1 MPSFDK
7 RRIVIMNP
15 TTTNQPGKVATPTL
29 VSSQD
34 KPKLPKSQLSKG
46 EVALIGAGPGD
57 PELLTLKAL
66 NLLQQADVVLYD
78 YLVSEEIMALVPDST
93 ILVCVGKRAGH
104 HSVPQEKTNQ
114 LLVEF
119 AESGHKVV
127 RIKGGDPFVFGR
139 GGEELQVLAEAG
151 IRFQVVPGI
160 TAAAGATAYAGIPL
174 THRDYAQSAL
184 FVTGHLKPD
193 SDDMDW
199 STLARGNQTLVI
211 YMGLMK
217 SEYIQSQLIKHG
229 RSQNVPV
236 AIIERGTQATQKV
249 LRGTL
254 ATLPDMAKEAQSP
267 SLIVVGEVVSL
278 ADELSWF
285 GKGSATPNQVETLQS
300 IRA

>member
-1 MPSFDK
+1 MDAFPLSP
-7 RRIVIMNP
+7 R
-15 TTTNQPGKVATPTL
+15 GKVATPTL
-29 VSSQD
+29 VSSQV
-34 KPKLPKSQLSKG
+34 KPRLPVSTLRAG

-78 YLVSEEIMALVPDST
+78 YLVSEEIMALIPDST

-104 HSVPQEKTNQ
+104 HSVPQDKTNQ

-119 AESGHKVV
+119 AQSGHKVV

-139 GGEELQVLAEAG
+139 GGEELQVLAAAG
-151 IRFQVVPGI
+151 IQFQVVPGI

-193 SDDMDW
+193 SDEMDW

-217 SEYIQSQLIKHG
+217 SDYIQQQLIAHG
-229 RSQNVPV
+229 RHKQIPV
-236 AIIERGTQATQKV
+236 AIIERGTQASQKV
-249 LRGTL
+249 LRGQLSNLSEL
-254 ATLPDMAKEAQSP
+254 AQQASAPA
-267 SLIVVGEVVSL
+267 LIVVGEVVAL
-278 ADELSWF
+278 ADELAWF
-285 GKGSATPNQVETLQS
+285 GQDSARCNQATTIS
-300 IRA
+300 SKSA